1 MLKQLR
7 DRYATISHQMKSLAS
22 ANETFNDSQRSEW
35 NSLEQHLSD
44 VEAQI
49 RWAEKSEANVGPDPL
64 VQEQR
69 DRSQFDQGRKAFDL
83 GNDDPNRPLTEY
95 ERTAAFNAWA
105 LGIHAKDEV
114 GIRAAKRLGID
125 LRNNQLDWS
134 LDRGVT
140 NDGMPLKAPKSLA
153 DVRENSRIRREVR
166 QAEVDRY
173 RDNPERRAQS
183 VGTTT
188 EGGFT
193 VPDEMMAAL
202 EESLLA
208 WGGMRQVASIIT
220 TATGADM
227 PVPMVND
234 TSQKGAILAENT
246 AASDQDLVFAQ
257 KVFKAYK
264 YSSKVVKCS
273 VELMQD
279 SSINLPQFL
288 GSALGTR
295 IGRITNDHF
304 TTGDG
309 SSKPGGILTRAGN
322 SSITSASG
330 TSLVFGEPLALL
342 HSVDPAYRTGASFMA
357 HDSTVLKL
365 RSMVDGQSRPVWEP
379 ALQLGQPGTLYGYPV
394 VTNQSMPEFALS
406 AKALIFGQLSKYVI
420 RDVQGITILRLD
432 ERYAE
437 AHQVAFLGFAR
448 HDGDLLDAG
457 TDPVKYLTMKSS

>member
-1 MLKQLR
+1 
-7 DRYATISHQMKSLAS
+7 
-22 ANETFNDSQRSEW
+22 
-35 NSLEQHLSD
+35 
-44 VEAQI
+44 
-49 RWAEKSEANVGPDPL
+49 
-64 VQEQR
+64 
-69 DRSQFDQGRKAFDL
+69 
-83 GNDDPNRPLTEY
+83 
-95 ERTAAFNAWA
+95 
-105 LGIHAKDEV
+105 
-114 GIRAAKRLGID
+114 
-125 LRNNQLDWS
+125 
-134 LDRGVT
+134 
-140 NDGMPLKAPKSLA
+140 
-153 DVRENSRIRREVR
+153 
-166 QAEVDRY
+166 
-173 RDNPERRAQS
+173 
-183 VGTTT
+183 
-188 EGGFT
+188 
-193 VPDEMMAAL
+193 
-202 EESLLA
+202 
-208 WGGMRQVASIIT
+208 
-220 TATGADM
+220 
-227 PVPMVND
+227 MVND

-309 SSKPGGILTRAGN
+309 SSKPGGVVTRAGN

-379 ALQLGQPGTLYGYPV
+379 ALQVGQPGTLYGYPV

-457 TDPVKYLTMKSS
+457 TDPVKYLTMKAS